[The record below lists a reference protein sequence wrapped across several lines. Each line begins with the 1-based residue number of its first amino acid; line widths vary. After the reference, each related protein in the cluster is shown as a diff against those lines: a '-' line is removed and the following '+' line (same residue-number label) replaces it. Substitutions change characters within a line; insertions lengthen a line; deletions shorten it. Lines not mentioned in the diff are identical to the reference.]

1 MGKPSVEDN
10 IPWFTAILSFTTYI
24 TVILMGHFHEFVHR
38 VVLRNKVFQTEP
50 NFVPLISPKEYFYTR
65 WMFGRIRDCWDR
77 PICSTPAGK
86 IEILER
92 KINCG
97 RPWFMD
103 DKIELTGRRTNA
115 LNLGSY
121 NYLGFAQKDGKCIDA
136 VVDSVKKYGVGS
148 AGTRRGVGTFDIH
161 EELDIKVAEF
171 VGKEAAIT
179 FGMGYATNS
188 ANIPVLIGK
197 GGLVIS
203 DALNHASIVV
213 GCRGSGA
220 KIKVFKHNDP
230 KDLENVL
237 RQAIAEGQPRTHR
250 PWKKILIV
258 VEGIYSMEGEICCL
272 PEIIAIKKK
281 YKAYL
286 YVDEAH
292 SIGALG
298 KKAKGVCDYYGVN
311 PDDVDVLMGTFTKS
325 FGSIGGYIAGSKE
338 LITYLKQTSFANTYA
353 TSMSIGCAQMVL
365 AALNVITG
373 ADGTDEGERKVRA
386 LKENSNYFRRR
397 LREEGFRIMG
407 DSDSPII
414 PLLLYHPA
422 KIALFS
428 RECLKA
434 HIAVVVVGFPAV
446 PLLACRTRFCMS
458 ADHDIETLER
468 AIQSIARL
476 GDKLLLKYG
485 EIPGYFNDEVVLK
498 TTTKHY

>member
-1 MGKPSVEDN
+1 MVKPNVEDH
-10 IPWFTAILSFTTYI
+10 IPWLTAITTFFAYI
-24 TVILMGHFHEFVHR
+24 QAIVMGHFHEIWHR
-38 VVLRNKVFQTEP
+38 MIIRSKMFRTEP
-50 NFVPLISPKEYFYTR
+50 NFIPLISPKEYFYTR

-77 PICSTPAGK
+77 PLCSTPGGQ

-92 KINCG
+92 KILCG

-103 DKIELTGRRTNA
+103 DKVEFTGRRTTA
-115 LNLGSY
+115 VNLGSY
-121 NYLGFAQKDGKCIDA
+121 NYLGFAQKDGPCIDA
-136 VVDSVKKYGVGS
+136 VVDSVKKYGVGPV
-148 AGTRRGVGTFDIH
+148 GTRRGVGNYDVH
-161 EELDIKVAEF
+161 EALDRRVAEF

-197 GGLVIS
+197 GGLIIS

-220 KIKVFKHNDP
+220 KIKVFKHNDA
-230 KDLENVL
+230 KDLEQVL
-237 RQAIAEGQPRTHR
+237 RHSIAEGQPRTHR

-258 VEGIYSMEGEICCL
+258 TEGIYSMEGEICCL
-272 PEIIAIKKK
+272 PEIVAVKKK

-298 KKAKGVCDYYGVN
+298 NKAKGVCDFYGVD
-311 PDDVDVLMGTFTKS
+311 PADVDILMGTFTKS

-338 LITYLKQTSFANTYA
+338 LISYLKQTSFANTYA
-353 TSMSIGCAQMVL
+353 TSMSAGCAQMVL
-365 AALNVITG
+365 SALDVITDVDGSGDG
-373 ADGTDEGERKVRA
+373 ARRVKA
-386 LKENSNYFRRR
+386 LKDNSNYFRRR

-428 RECLKA
+428 RECLKR
-434 HIAVVVVGFPAV
+434 HIATVVVGFPAV
-446 PLLACRTRFCMS
+446 PLLASRTRFCMS
-458 ADHDIETLER
+458 ADHNIETLEK
-468 AIQSIARL
+468 AITAISQV

-485 EIPGYFNDEVVLK
+485 EIPGYFPDEVVSHATVK
-498 TTTKHY
+498 NW